1 MDIQIPF
8 ILLGLGPVGRTL
20 IRQIIDTHKTVA
32 QRTGIQ
38 FVLVGIADSS
48 GLMLESDGI
57 SEEMMQKIL
66 KDTDDRRR
74 LNGISDLHP
83 HTKLN
88 DVFRPGFIIIDAT
101 HTSDA
106 VPLLKDALKAGCGI
120 VMANKIPL
128 ADEWKKAKWFFDH
141 PLIRYEATVGAGLP
155 IISTLRYLLDT
166 GDEITSIEASV
177 SGTLGYLCTAL
188 ELGFPYSA
196 AVANARNLGYT
207 ETDPRDDLS
216 GYDIVRKALILART
230 AGWQLEMNS
239 LTSEPMYPQSLASGT
254 VEEFMAALPSIDEVY
269 AAQIRLAQSEG
280 RTLRYVAHISPNG
293 GRVGLMSVTRDGH
306 IGSKG
311 GPANSVA
318 IYTHRY
324 QEMPLVISG
333 PGAGPEIKAAGV
345 MEDMLQLANILQIN
359 TTPSSLSW

>member
-1 MDIQIPF
+1 MMDIQVPF

-20 IRQIIDTHKTVA
+20 VRQIIDTHKTVA

-57 SEEMMQKIL
+57 PKEMLQKIL
-66 KDTDDRRR
+66 HDTDERRR
-74 LNGISDLHP
+74 LNGITDLHP

-88 DVFRPGFIIIDAT
+88 DVYRPGIIVVDAT
-101 HTSDA
+101 HSTDA
-106 VPLLKDALKAGCGI
+106 VPRLKDALQAGCGI

-128 ADEWKKAKWFFDH
+128 AGEWAKAKWFFDH

-177 SGTLGYLCTAL
+177 SGTLGFLCTAL
-188 ELGFPYSA
+188 ELGIPYSV
-196 AVANARNLGYT
+196 AVANAKNMGYT
-207 ETDPRDDLS
+207 EPDPRDDLS
-216 GYDIVRKALILART
+216 GHDIVRKALILART
-230 AGWQLEMNS
+230 AGWPLEMNN
-239 LTSEPMYPQSLASGT
+239 LTSEPMYPSTWTGRT
-254 VEEFMAALPSIDEVY
+254 VEEFMSALSSLDEMY
-269 AAQIRLAQSEG
+269 ASQVRLAQSEG
-280 RTLRYVAHISPNG
+280 KSLRYVAQMTSKG
-293 GRVGLMSVTRDGH
+293 GRVGLMSVARDGH
-306 IGSKG
+306 IGSKS

-318 IYTHRY
+318 IFTHRY

-345 MEDMLQLANILQIN
+345 MEDMLQLANILQNKTI
-359 TTPSSLSW
+359 PLSL

>member
-1 MDIQIPF
+1 MMDIQVPF

-20 IRQIIDTHKTVA
+20 VRQIIDTHKTVA

-38 FVLVGIADSS
+38 FILVGIADSS
-48 GLMLESDGI
+48 GVMLENDGI
-57 SEEMMQKIL
+57 PEEMLKKIL
-66 KDTDDRRR
+66 HDTDEHHR
-74 LNGISDLHP
+74 LDGVTDLHP
-83 HTKLN
+83 HTKLSE
-88 DVFRPGFIIIDAT
+88 VYRPGIIVIDAT
-101 HTSDA
+101 HSTDA
-106 VPLLKDALKAGCGI
+106 VPLLKDALQVGCGI

-141 PLIRYEATVGAGLP
+141 PFIRYEATVGAGLP

-177 SGTLGYLCTAL
+177 SGTLGFLCTAL
-188 ELGFPYSA
+188 ELGLPYSV
-196 AVANARNLGYT
+196 AVANAKNLGYT
-207 ETDPRDDLS
+207 ELDPRDDLS

-230 AGWQLEMNS
+230 AGWQLEMNN
-239 LTSEPMYPQSLASGT
+239 LTSEPMYPQSLASGS
-254 VEEFMAALPSIDEVY
+254 VEEFMAALPSIDEIY

-280 RTLRYVAHISPNG
+280 RTLRYVAHISPKG
-293 GRVGLMSVTRDGH
+293 GRVGLMSVARDGH
-306 IGSKG
+306 IGSKS

-318 IYTHRY
+318 IFTNRY

-345 MEDMLQLANILQIN
+345 MEDMLQLASILQNKTI
-359 TTPSSLSW
+359 PSSF

>member
-1 MDIQIPF
+1 MMDIHVPF

-20 IRQIIDTHKTVA
+20 VRQIIDTHKTVA

-57 SEEMMQKIL
+57 PKEMLQKIL
-66 KDTDDRRR
+66 LDTDERRR
-74 LNGISDLHP
+74 LNGITDLHP

-88 DVFRPGFIIIDAT
+88 DVYRPGVIVIDAT
-101 HTSDA
+101 HSTDA
-106 VPLLKDALKAGCGI
+106 VPRLKDALQAGCGL

-128 ADEWKKAKWFFDH
+128 ADEWIKAKWFYDH

-177 SGTLGYLCTAL
+177 SGTLGFLCTAL
-188 ELGFPYSA
+188 ELGLPYSI

-207 ETDPRDDLS
+207 ELDPRDDLS

-230 AGWQLEMNS
+230 AGWHLEMNS
-239 LTSEPMYPQSLASGT
+239 LTSEPMYPPTWASQT
-254 VEEFMAALPSIDEVY
+254 VEEFMKALSSLDEMY
-269 AAQIRLAQSEG
+269 AAQVRLAQSEG
-280 RTLRYVAHISPNG
+280 RSLRYVAHITSKG
-293 GRVGLMSVTRDGH
+293 GRVGLTSVARDGH
-306 IGSKG
+306 IGSKS

-345 MEDMLQLANILQIN
+345 MEDMLQLANILQN
-359 TTPSSLSW
+359 QPASLSL

>member
-1 MDIQIPF
+1 MNIQVPF

-20 IRQIIDTHKTVA
+20 VRQIIDTHKTVA

-48 GLMLESDGI
+48 GLMLKNDGI
-57 SEEMMQKIL
+57 PEEMLQKIL
-66 KDTDDRRR
+66 LDTDDRRK

-88 DVFRPGFIIIDAT
+88 DVFRPGIIVIDAT
-101 HTSDA
+101 HSHDA
-106 VPLLKDALKAGCGI
+106 VPLLKDALNAGCGI

-128 ADEWKKAKWFFDH
+128 ADEWKKSKWFFDR

-177 SGTLGYLCTAL
+177 SGTLGFLCTAL
-188 ELGFPYSA
+188 ELGIPYSV
-196 AVANARNLGYT
+196 AVANAKNMGYT
-207 ETDPRDDLS
+207 ELDPRDDLS

-239 LTSEPMYPQSLASGT
+239 LTSEPMYPQSLAAGS
-254 VEEFMAALPSIDEVY
+254 VDEFMSALPSIDEIY

-280 RTLRYVAHISPNG
+280 RTLRYVAYISPNG
-293 GRVGLMSVTRDGH
+293 GRVGLMSVARDGH
-306 IGSKG
+306 IGSKS

-345 MEDMLQLANILQIN
+345 MEDMLQLANILQN
-359 TTPSSLSW
+359 KPLPFNV